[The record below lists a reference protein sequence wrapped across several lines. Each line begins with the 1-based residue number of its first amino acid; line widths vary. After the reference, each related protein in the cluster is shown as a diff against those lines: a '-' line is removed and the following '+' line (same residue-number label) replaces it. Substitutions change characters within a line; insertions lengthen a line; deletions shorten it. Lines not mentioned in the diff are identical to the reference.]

1 MSENNVEVVEAE
13 VAEVVESVEKVSELD
28 KKLNS
33 ALSNMKKRMEKQFE
47 ERLELK
53 LKELH
58 KPQEDKGNS
67 ADLNLMKLKMEE
79 MEKKLVEADRK
90 EKEAEL
96 KSKAHQKQLEIT
108 EALESLGVT
117 GPKQKLAKKA
127 LSGDIDFDSDNKLVF
142 KSEKGVLPL
151 KDGLKLYL
159 DSEDGSILVDVKS
172 NTSQSNHSKKELTDK
187 DKTSF
192 FRKFMNVD

>member
-1 MSENNVEVVEAE
+1 MTENNVEVVEAVE
-13 VAEVVESVEKVSELD
+13 VEVVEPVEKVSELD

-58 KPQEDKGNS
+58 KPQEDKGSS

-79 MEKKLVEADRK
+79 MEKKLIEADRK

-127 LSGDIDFDSDNKLVF
+127 LSGDIDFDGDKLVF
-142 KSEKGVLPL
+142 KSDKGVLPL

-159 DSEDGSILVDVKS
+159 ESEDGSILVDVKS
-172 NTSQSNHSKKELTDK
+172 QQSQSNSVKKQLTDK
-187 DKTSF
+187 DKSSF